1 MAGRSRR
8 GIRMLGSVGVH
19 CSIAVLLILLSIA
32 GVVPEPL
39 VSPTRHHDA
48 RHAPRDE
55 SRAGPGTTVRVSAA
69 RGDAVVPAAGRAVVI
84 TYRMRAVTGRV
95 VPATG
100 LMLLP
105 RSAPPGDGW
114 PFVVYNHVT
123 TGAADTCAPSRVRE
137 RSEARELM
145 TRGDAIATRLLDA
158 GVAVLRP
165 DFEGIGAPGPHPYL
179 IGRSLARSVIDLVTA
194 ARRTEP
200 RLGRDW
206 VVAGHSEGGVG
217 ALWTADVGQRLPA
230 GTRLHGAVAF
240 TPVTRTADE
249 LELLRHVPTAA
260 AGAGGLS
267 AIASLII
274 GGAATVDP
282 VLRRSL
288 RHGGLSAEAV
298 RVLPHLETRCL
309 PGLGRADSWGGIAPA
324 DIPGPDGDRFIARLQ
339 AVMRANDP
347 AAVELRPGLPIRID
361 AGILDAVAPLP
372 FTELLVA
379 GYRGQGSAVTYSR
392 WLGGHPEVVKE
403 GYAAGPAVAWMLDQL
418 RAKVPARVMSRAR

>member
-1 MAGRSRR
+1 MAGRLRR
-8 GIRMLGSVGVH
+8 GIRMLGSVGSR
-19 CSIAVLLILLSIA
+19 CSIAVLLILLSIT
-32 GVVPEPL
+32 GTVPEPL
-39 VSPTRHHDA
+39 ASPA
-48 RHAPRDE
+48 RHRE
-55 SRAGPGTTVRVSAA
+55 AGPGTTVRVSAA
-69 RGDAVVPAAGRAVVI
+69 RSDAVVPAAGRAEVI
-84 TYRMRAVTGRV
+84 TYRMRSVSGRV

-105 RSAPPGDGW
+105 RTAAPVGGW

-123 TGAADTCAPSRVRE
+123 TGAADSCAPSRVRPT
-137 RSEARELM
+137 SEAHELM

-179 IGRSLARSVIDLVTA
+179 IGRSLARSVVDLVSA
-194 ARRTEP
+194 ARQAEP

-217 ALWTADVGQRLPA
+217 ALWTASADQAMPS
-230 GTRLHGAVAF
+230 GTHLRGAVAF

-260 AGAGGLS
+260 GGLS
-267 AIASLII
+267 AIAALII

-282 VLRRSL
+282 VLARSL
-288 RHGGLSAEAV
+288 RRGALSPEAV
-298 RVLPHLETRCL
+298 RLLPHLETRCL
-309 PGLGRADSWGGIAPA
+309 PGLGASDSWGGLAPA
-324 DIPGPDGDRFIARLQ
+324 DIPGPDGDRFVSRLE

-347 AAVELRPGLPIRID
+347 AAVTLRAGLPIRID

-372 FTELLVA
+372 FTEALVA
-379 GYRGQGSAVTYSR
+379 GYRAQGADVTYER
-392 WLGGHPEVVKE
+392 WLGGHPEVVKD
-403 GYAAGPAVAWMLDQL
+403 GYAAAPAVAWML
-418 RAKVPARVMSRAR
+418 ARLGVEVS